1 MSGIVDSTG
10 VCESQKT
17 LGVQFDTSV
26 GIDVN
31 LNAGQVNESPDFE
44 KELFNTNWPLFSTC
58 IGIGDDNAKPTD
70 LPEPTA
76 TEDPEPTETE
86 PPVET
91 PESTVGPIET
101 GAGTGMPMGTGTGV
115 PLITGTAA
123 VSGGMPMATGNSTF
137 LRMDKRRPTALYY
150 A

>member
-1 MSGIVDSTG
+1 M
-10 VCESQKT
+10 CESQKT

-76 TEDPEPTETE
+76 TEEPEAEVTETE

-101 GAGTGMPMGTGTGV
+101 GAAGIIGTGTGV
-115 PLITGTAA
+115 PLITGTGT
-123 VSGGMPMATGNSTF
+123 VSAGMPMATGNATF
-137 LRMDKRRPTALYY
+137 LHMDKRRPTALYY